1 MRYIFVSEVYTDI
14 DSTFAS
20 SNNKQIFYSL
30 NKVIMTRKV
39 YVRNQFDVRIKK
51 CCASCA
57 FKDLTRAVTERYCT
71 EHAKTV
77 KACEVCKSWR
87 MSSLLQSMQLSDG
100 QVKRREYQLYLLKV
114 RTEELEKKVK
124 KQKSI
129 ELIREEFES
138 QYGSVFI

>member
-77 KACEVCKSWR
+77 KACEVCRSWR

-100 QVKRREYQLYLLKV
+100 QVKRREYQLYLLKI
-114 RTEELEKKVK
+114 RTEELEKNVK

-129 ELIREEFES
+129 ELVREEFES

>member
-1 MRYIFVSEVYTDI
+1 MRYIFVSEVYADI

-77 KACEVCKSWR
+77 KACEFCKSWR

-129 ELIREEFES
+129 EIVREEFES